1 MSTYFPLIHMG
12 SITALRCATA
22 RISLFQVATDKIF
35 SQNIN
40 RSKDNFVRIGGL
52 RRILSRYIGKNGE
65 SLKRIKKITFFRE
78 LRESV

>member
-22 RISLFQVATDKIF
+22 RISSFQVATDKIF

-40 RSKDNFVRIGGL
+40 RSKDNFVHIGGL
-52 RRILSRYIGKNGE
+52 RRILSRYIGQKWKIIEKN
-65 SLKRIKKITFFRE
+65 KKDNFFP
-78 LRESV
+78 

>member
-52 RRILSRYIGKNGE
+52 RRILSRYIGQKWRIIEKN
-65 SLKRIKKITFFRE
+65 KKDNFFP
-78 LRESV
+78 